1 MTLGNGD
8 SLAGEF
14 WKNQLVDGD
23 YICLDADLTLKISV
37 WNPQNPPEIDNT
49 TMDLIQLNQLANNP
63 EIEFNIGDDEDP
75 DEGQNRRNPA
85 LGDEYYPGALDPIF
99 RDPQ

>member
-37 WNPQNPPEIDNT
+37 WNP
-49 TMDLIQLNQLANNP
+49 
-63 EIEFNIGDDEDP
+63 
-75 DEGQNRRNPA
+75 
-85 LGDEYYPGALDPIF
+85 
-99 RDPQ
+99 